1 MRKIYLLTIIMALMA
16 SCRFDTKKHVKES
29 DSDQD
34 GIYDDYDE
42 CPSTFGL
49 EEFNGC
55 PDTDEDGIPDHE
67 DECPDEF
74 GLEELDGCTKNETK
88 AVDTRLTA
96 ADCYKGLSLTNAEI
110 KEVSSL
116 FNMGFNNLITF
127 EFCKIISDYIFKYRE
142 IKRGQANLQKQID
155 VGYIQRVLKVKSRS
169 TSKPRRWAFMAE
181 YVHSDGTV
189 YHKGVE
195 QPKLKGKKK
204 ASKAAG
210 TKGDGLRAQHLIVLK
225 GGIYFLMEIV
235 AGGECTIG
243 TMEFNEN
250 TTALQLVFVRESPN
264 VESLKGFKMRI
275 IDKSTNLSILENKL
289 IVQ

>member
-1 MRKIYLLTIIMALMA
+1 MREIYLLTIIMTLMA
-16 SCRFDTKKHVKES
+16 SCQFDTKQHVKES

-34 GIYDDYDE
+34 GIYDDYDD
-42 CPSTFGL
+42 CPNTFGL

-67 DECPDEF
+67 DECPETY
-74 GLEELDGCTKNETK
+74 GLEELNGCPKNETK
-88 AVDTRLTA
+88 AIETRLTA
-96 ADCYKGLSLTNAEI
+96 ADCYKALSLTKAEI
-110 KEVSSL
+110 KEASSL
-116 FNMGFNNLITF
+116 LNVGVNDLITF
-127 EFCKIISDYIFKYRE
+127 EFCEIISDYIFKYQE

-155 VGYIQRVLKVKSRS
+155 GGYIQRVFKVKSRS
-169 TSKPRRWAFMAE
+169 KTKPRRWAFMAE

-204 ASKAAG
+204 ASKA
-210 TKGDGLRAQHLIVLK
+210 TDNKGDVLRAQHLIVLK

-235 AGGECTIG
+235 SGGECTMG

-250 TTALQLVFVRESPN
+250 TTALQLVLVRESPN
-264 VESLKGFKMRI
+264 IESLKGFKMRI

-289 IVQ
+289 IGL